1 MTSLPTTQDI
11 LHKPTKLLIDPAAGP
26 KYITLQPTMEASK
39 PTIIFVPGG
48 CHSPEAFSTVRA
60 SLESHGYRTMG
71 VALPTVGAEPRLQT
85 WDPDVEAIRSA
96 IQEVV
101 DE

>member
-1 MTSLPTTQDI
+1 
-11 LHKPTKLLIDPAAGP
+11 
-26 KYITLQPTMEASK
+26 MEASK

-71 VALPTVGAEPRLQT
+71 VALPTVGAEPPLQT